1 MQNQHFFYRT
11 EGVLKQVLLDEIIYL
26 EARDNYTK
34 FFTGLDTF
42 FMVRATLENC
52 LNQLPQNAFL
62 RIHRSFAVAGK
73 QIAYVTR
80 VAVLLPAIKVQLP
93 VSKQYYPL
101 LMKQIIILQNGESK
115 DSEQQEKNAL
125 PDTIPP
131 NS

>member
-11 EGVLKQVLLDEIIYL
+11 KGVLKQVLLEEIIYL

-34 FFTGLDTF
+34 FFTGDKKF

-52 LNQLPQNAFL
+52 LNLLPQNAFL

-73 QIAYVTR
+73 QIDL
-80 VAVLLPAIKVQLP
+80 VAREGVLLPAIKLQLP
-93 VSKQYYPL
+93 VSKQYYPF

-115 DSEQQEKNAL
+115 GGKQQ
-125 PDTIPP
+125 DI
-131 NS
+131 